1 MGSFSTQ
8 FSRPLPGPPWS
19 VENGLRARLGACRFL
34 LDAVRS
40 WVQFG
45 LEPSCQGPWIVAVEH
60 VTQTLSFILDGSL
73 PGGPL
78 LSISKREG
86 SRPWIFYMTVAQG
99 WMCPRSCDTRSHV
112 ASELAGRRADFVGG
126 VVPGQYSMARARS
139 DVRRW

>member
-1 MGSFSTQ
+1 MGSFSGQ
-8 FSRPLPGPPWS
+8 FSRPLPGPPWGE
-19 VENGLRARLGACRFL
+19 ENGVGLARVHAVTSLMRSARELVWPGAVVSGTVDCCL
-34 LDAVRS
+34 
-40 WVQFG
+40 
-45 LEPSCQGPWIVAVEH
+45 EH
-60 VTQTLSFILDGSL
+60 VTQTLLSNLDGSL
-73 PGGPL
+73 PCGPL

-86 SRPWIFYMTVAQG
+86 SRSWIFYMTVARG